1 MRVLLTGGTGF
12 IGAAVSRE
20 LIAQGHEV
28 RGLVRKTSK
37 TELLASTGAK
47 LVQGDVG
54 DRPSL
59 DAALDGI
66 DGVLHLAGVTKAR
79 SIDEFY
85 RVNGGGT
92 RKLAE
97 ACAERANPPRLVY
110 VSSIAAG
117 GPSTPE
123 RPRTEDEAP
132 NPISHYGKSKLDGE
146 LAVRALASKLPA
158 VICRPPIVFGP
169 RDLDF
174 FEVYKLARNGL
185 VLKAGF
191 GLKRFSIVHVDDLAR
206 GLARALTH
214 GATVKPDGTGGL
226 YHLSDPGAYTWEELG
241 QIVAQ
246 SMGKRARV
254 ITVPVAVSLVAA
266 LGKELQGLLQKK
278 PQILNLD
285 KVREIRGASWTCDV
299 TRAKNELAFE
309 PAFPLAERVAQTTAW
324 YRQNGWIS

>member
-12 IGAAVSRE
+12 IGAAVARE
-20 LIAQGHEV
+20 LIAAGHEV

-37 TELLASTGAK
+37 TELLESTGAR
-47 LVQGDVG
+47 LVVGDVG

-66 DGVLHLAGVTKAR
+66 DGVVHLAGVTKAR
-79 SIDEFY
+79 TVDEFY

-97 ACAERANPPRLVY
+97 ACADRSTPPRLLY

-123 RPRTEDEAP
+123 RPRTEDEPP

-146 LAVRALASKLPA
+146 LAVRALAGRLPA
-158 VICRPPIVFGP
+158 VIARPPIVFGP

-174 FEVYKLARNGL
+174 FEVYKLARVGL

-191 GLKRFSIVHVDDLAR
+191 GLKRFSIVHVDDLAQ
-206 GLARALTH
+206 GLARALAH
-214 GATVKPDGTGGL
+214 GATIQPDGTGGV

-241 QIVAQ
+241 QIVAR
-246 SMGKRARV
+246 SLGKRARV
-254 ITVPVAVSLVAA
+254 VTVPVAFSLVAA
-266 LGKELQGLLQKK
+266 LGKELQGLIQKK

-285 KVREIRGASWTCDV
+285 KVREIRGASWTCD
-299 TRAKNELAFE
+299 TQKARNELQFTPE
-309 PAFPLAERVAQTTAW
+309 LPLRDRVAQTTAW